1 MSVRTLPTAL
11 LVTVFVA
18 ASSASG
24 TSQTGVH
31 TTSEAARTVPRGTV
45 VYTAR
50 YRSETALFVIGAD
63 GSNSHRVN
71 SWGETPAWSP
81 DGTRLAYSSL
91 DTGTYIARAN
101 GTHARELGAGVGI
114 CYAPAWSPNGR
125 MIACFG
131 PTQSDGEMS
140 LVYDDPP
147 SLWLIDVIRGRST
160 RLCACGD
167 IYDPPIEAP
176 SWSPDGTR
184 LAFSDGGIKVIDVRS
199 GRIRALGAGRNP
211 DWSPDGRQIAYSG
224 GRDFNEGHTI
234 GVIRADGSDR
244 RVIVSSPVELVDEPA
259 WAPNGKQLVYA
270 TFAPFG
276 AGPEWRHGYAGAARG
291 LRIVTSTG
299 RQVSV
304 LTRRGFE
311 PDWG

>member
-1 MSVRTLPTAL
+1 MAP
-11 LVTVFVA
+11 
-18 ASSASG
+18 
-24 TSQTGVH
+24 
-31 TTSEAARTVPRGTV
+31 
-45 VYTAR
+45 
-50 YRSETALFVIGAD
+50 YRSETALYVIGAD
-63 GSNSHRVN
+63 GSNLRRVS

-81 DGTRLAYSSL
+81 DGTRLAYSSP
-91 DTGTYIARAN
+91 DTGTYIARAD
-101 GTHARELGAGVGI
+101 GTHARELGAGIGI

-147 SLWLIDVIRGRST
+147 SLWLIDVNRGHSV

-167 IYDPPIEAP
+167 TYDPPVEAP
-176 SWSPDGTR
+176 SWSPSGTR
-184 LAFSDGGIKVIDVRS
+184 LAFSDGGIRVIDVKSR
-199 GRIRALGAGRNP
+199 GVRALGAGRNP

-224 GRDFNEGHTI
+224 GNDFTGGHTI
-234 GVIRADGSDR
+234 GIMLADGSHR
-244 RVIVSSPVELVDEPA
+244 HVIVSSPVELVDEPA

-276 AGPEWRHGYAGAARG
+276 AGPEWQHGYAGAARG
-291 LRIVTSTG
+291 LRIVASNG
-299 RQVSV
+299 REVSV

-311 PDWG
+311 PDWR